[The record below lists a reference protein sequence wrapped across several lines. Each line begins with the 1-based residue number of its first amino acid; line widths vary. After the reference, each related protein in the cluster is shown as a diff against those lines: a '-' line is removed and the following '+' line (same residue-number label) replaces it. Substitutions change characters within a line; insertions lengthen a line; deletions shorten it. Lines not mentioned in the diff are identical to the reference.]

1 MRGTLILRATSLGAV
16 AVPLAVYLASAYR
29 DVMYW
34 DVGEMDTVPYI
45 LGIAH
50 PPGFPL
56 YTMLGWA
63 FTHLVPIGSV
73 AFRMSALSALAVALA
88 AWFVWRIVMDACGD
102 PLAGL
107 TAALLF
113 AFGED
118 AWEHATRAEAH
129 ALVVLA
135 YAALTCFLLRWHETG
150 RARDLYLTASILGFG
165 VAIHPVVACALA
177 GILAAVIA
185 RAHETDSRD
194 LLRAA
199 VTACACAAVCFLY
212 LPLRSAYVNAEGLD
226 PIAAYGVTG
235 SAFWNYGDPVLVDN
249 FVALVTGR
257 DIGVDNVRYGF
268 TAHAYTLGV
277 VRFITLTVR
286 ELTPIGCV
294 FALAGLIV
302 MFRRGRS
309 RAIVASAT
317 LLPSALFACGF
328 GAESD
333 VDRYFLPAF
342 LLLTIAAGTA
352 LAALRA
358 VRVRAAGIGFT
369 GLAVIYLIVSQP
381 HFFDQPRDD
390 RAARDASQILRAT
403 PDRAIVIAT
412 WVIAPPLAYDAYVLR
427 VTGARAI
434 VPSWYGDQA
443 ERIPDWVRAEP
454 VFVAGTPEG
463 SVPGYHLER
472 MPTHTELYRVKVDR

>member
-107 TAALLF
+107 AAALLF

-165 VAIHPVVACALA
+165 VAVHPVVACALP

-185 RAHETDSRD
+185 RAHETDARD
-194 LLRAA
+194 LRRAA

-226 PIAAYGVTG
+226 PVAAYGVTG

-268 TAHAYTLGV
+268 TAHAYTL
-277 VRFITLTVR
+277 
-286 ELTPIGCV
+286 
-294 FALAGLIV
+294 
-302 MFRRGRS
+302 
-309 RAIVASAT
+309 
-317 LLPSALFACGF
+317 
-328 GAESD
+328 
-333 VDRYFLPAF
+333 
-342 LLLTIAAGTA
+342 
-352 LAALRA
+352 
-358 VRVRAAGIGFT
+358 
-369 GLAVIYLIVSQP
+369 
-381 HFFDQPRDD
+381 
-390 RAARDASQILRAT
+390 
-403 PDRAIVIAT
+403 
-412 WVIAPPLAYDAYVLR
+412 
-427 VTGARAI
+427 
-434 VPSWYGDQA
+434 
-443 ERIPDWVRAEP
+443 
-454 VFVAGTPEG
+454 
-463 SVPGYHLER
+463 
-472 MPTHTELYRVKVDR
+472 